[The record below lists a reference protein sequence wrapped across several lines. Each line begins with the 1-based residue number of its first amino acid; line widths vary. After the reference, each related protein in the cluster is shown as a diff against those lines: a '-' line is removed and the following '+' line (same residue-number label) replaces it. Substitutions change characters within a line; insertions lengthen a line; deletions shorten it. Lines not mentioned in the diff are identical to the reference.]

1 MVKPS
6 EPRDDAAAPLTRE
19 RVLQATIALADEG
32 GVESISMRKLGQRLG
47 VEAMSLYHHVRGKD
61 DILDGVTD
69 LLVGEID
76 LRRRGSDW
84 KRALR
89 QQILAA
95 RAVLLRHPWAARV
108 IQTRT
113 QLSPATLR
121 YMDAVLG
128 ILRTGGFS
136 IDLAHHAMH
145 ILGSRVLGFTQDLF
159 VGSKAADA
167 PPLEVSAMLALEL
180 KDKYPHLTELAMTV
194 SHQGGVGGCDDNVEF
209 ELAIDLILNGLERLG
224 QKRHRR

>member
-1 MVKPS
+1 VKTNTTRNR
-6 EPRDDAAAPLTRE
+6 EPLTRD
-19 RVLQATIALADEG
+19 RVIEAALRVMDEEG
-32 GVESISMRKLGQRLG
+32 LDAVSMRRVAREVG